1 MEEQFVNERKKGLT
15 SFIGILVG
23 FVRCFVGT
31 LVGWL
36 KGKIHSPNSFLSSKT
51 NFPPDAIRTSYTETV
66 YEPIPDVQQILY
78 DAAYEKIKLLV
89 TSRRRTTWTYP
100 SPQVSL
106 ITNLNLLFLEY
117 TYSSW

>member
-1 MEEQFVNERKKGLT
+1 M
-15 SFIGILVG
+15 
-23 FVRCFVGT
+23 RCFVGT

-36 KGKIHSPNSFLSSKT
+36 KGKIHSPNSFVSSEAKS
-51 NFPPDAIRTSYTETV
+51 PPDTSRISFTETV

-78 DAAYEKIKLLV
+78 DAAYEKIKV
-89 TSRRRTTWTYP
+89 VGYIRRRAVWTYP

-117 TYSSW
+117 TYSSWYSLLEFG